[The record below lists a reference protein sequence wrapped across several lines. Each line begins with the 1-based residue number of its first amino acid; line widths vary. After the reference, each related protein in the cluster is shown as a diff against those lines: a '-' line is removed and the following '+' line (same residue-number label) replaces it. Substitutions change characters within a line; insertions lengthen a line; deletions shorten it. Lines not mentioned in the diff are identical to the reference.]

1 MDSSASDLVIYW
13 TFLITFP
20 QKREDEEILRQCK
33 FPQTETANTVGNQP
47 PEDPPSS
54 RFTWKIDN
62 FSTLNTKKHYSDVF
76 VVGGVI
82 NGHFVLCQTS
92 FLWLASGITLE
103 FPENTN
109 SVTNGRVI
117 RMVSKAMEEMF
128 CAATILFQP
137 PALTTG
143 KHGWVERIVRKILR
157 VFMCE

>member
-1 MDSSASDLVIYW
+1 MDISCCVKPHFSGDYPCNVY
-13 TFLITFP
+13 T
-20 QKREDEEILRQCK
+20 KR
-33 FPQTETANTVGNQP
+33 
-47 PEDPPSS
+47 
-54 RFTWKIDN
+54 
-62 FSTLNTKKHYSDVF
+62 
-76 VVGGVI
+76 
-82 NGHFVLCQTS
+82 
-92 FLWLASGITLE
+92 LASGITLE